1 MDRSKKVY
9 AAKCAVILSAIPALI
24 FAYASGPNPRNTGAP
39 GDTTPTCSQIGCHVG
54 TPVNGGGGKVE
65 ISFDSGT
72 TYTPGTKIQVTVKIT
87 DSTAQRFGF
96 QTSSRLSSN
105 KTNGQAG
112 TFTPRSG
119 QFVQCE
125 DGANRPSSGVCGS
138 SAPLEF
144 IQHGPVA
151 SLSQIFQF
159 DWTPPP
165 TNAGDVIFYVA
176 GNGANGNGQQTG
188 DHIYTTNAT
197 LTAAATTGPKPTLTQ
212 GGVVNAGSGKAEI
225 ASGTW
230 VSIFGTDLAAS
241 LRGLD
246 GPDIV
251 NGLLPTMLNGAGVTI
266 GGKPAFIGFVSPGQ
280 INALVADDSATGDTQ
295 IVATNANGQSTPITA
310 TRVALSP
317 AFLPFTDADGKKY
330 VAARHA
336 DFSVMAKAG
345 MFAGLTTAPAK
356 PGEVVLLFAV
366 GLGPTDP
373 AVAAG
378 RVPTA
383 IARITNSFTLRIG
396 DVPATVAYAGVSPGS
411 AGLYQFNVT
420 VPDSLPNG
428 DATVVVDVNGA
439 RSQDNIFITVQ
450 RSVIPPTVIPPSY

>member
-24 FAYASGPNPRNTGAP
+24 LAHSSGPQPRSTGAP
-39 GDTTPTCSQIGCHVG
+39 GDNTCSQASCHIGTAVD
-54 TPVNGGGGKVE
+54 GGGGKVE

-72 TYTPGTKIQVTVKIT
+72 TYTPGTKVKVTVKVT
-87 DSTAQRFGF
+87 DSSATTRIFGF
-96 QTSSRLSSN
+96 QASSRLSSN
-105 KTNGQAG
+105 TSSPQAG
-112 TFTPRSG
+112 TFTPG
-119 QFVQCE
+119 TEQFVQCE
-125 DGANRPSSGVCGS
+125 DSPARPATGCPST
-138 SAPLEF
+138 APLEF
-144 IQHGPVA
+144 IQHSNPNSTGT
-151 SLSQIFQF
+151 FEF
-159 DWTPPP
+159 DWTPPT
-165 TNAGDVIFYVA
+165 TNAGDVVFYVA
-176 GNGANGNGQQTG
+176 GNAANGNLQPTG
-188 DHIYTTNAT
+188 DRIYTTSAT
-197 LTAAATTGPKPTLTQ
+197 LTTGTAKPALTQ

-230 VSIFGTDLAAS
+230 VSIFGTNLAAN
-241 LRGLD
+241 LRVLD
-246 GPDIV
+246 SPDVV
-251 NGLLPTMLNGAGVTI
+251 NGVLPTALDGAGVTI
-266 GGKPAFIGFVSPGQ
+266 GGKPAFIGFVSPTQ
-280 INALVADDSATGDTQ
+280 INALVADDTATGDTQ
-295 IVATNANGQSTPITA
+295 IVATSANGQSTPVTS

-317 AFLPFTDADGKKY
+317 AFLPFTDAAGKKY

-345 MFAGLTTAPAK
+345 MFSGLTTTPAK

-366 GLGPTDP
+366 GLGPTNP

-378 RVPTA
+378 KVPTD
-383 IARITNSFTLRIG
+383 IAKIPDTFTLRIG

-428 DATVVVDVNGA
+428 DAAVVVEVNGV

-450 RSVIPPTVIPPSY
+450 R

>member
-24 FAYASGPNPRNTGAP
+24 FAYSSGPDPRKTGAP
-39 GDTTPTCSQIGCHVG
+39 GDTTCSQIGCHIG
-54 TPVNGGGGKVE
+54 TLVNGGGGKVE

-72 TYTPGTKIQVTVKIT
+72 TYTPGTKVRVTVKIT
-87 DSTAQRFGF
+87 DSAARIYGF
-96 QTSSRLSSN
+96 QASSRLSSN
-105 KTNGQAG
+105 TRTAQAG
-112 TFTPRSG
+112 TFTPGTG
-119 QFVQCE
+119 QFVLCE
-125 DGANRPSSGVCGS
+125 DDTPRTATGCRSTG
-138 SAPLEF
+138 PLEF
-144 IQHGPVA
+144 VEHSTPNSTG
-151 SLSQIFQF
+151 IFQF
-159 DWTPPP
+159 DWTPPT
-165 TNAGDVIFYVA
+165 TNAGDVVFYVA
-176 GNGANGNGQQTG
+176 GNAANGNGLADRG

-241 LRGLD
+241 PRGLD

-280 INALVADDSATGDTQ
+280 INALVADDAATGDTS
-295 IVATNANGQSTPITA
+295 IVAINANGQSTPVTA

-378 RVPTA
+378 RVPTV

-420 VPDSLPNG
+420 VPASLPDG
-428 DATVVVDVNGA
+428 DAVVVLDVNGA

-450 RSVIPPTVIPPSY
+450 R

>member
-24 FAYASGPNPRNTGAP
+24 LAHSSGPQPRSTGAP
-39 GDTTPTCSQIGCHVG
+39 GDNTCSQASCHIGTAVD
-54 TPVNGGGGKVE
+54 GGGGKVE

-72 TYTPGTKIQVTVKIT
+72 TYTPGTKVKVTVKVT
-87 DSTAQRFGF
+87 DSAAARYGF
-96 QTSSRLSSN
+96 QASSRLSSN
-105 KTNGQAG
+105 TSSAQAG
-112 TFTPRSG
+112 TFTPGTG

-125 DGANRPSSGVCGS
+125 NSDERPAAGCPSTAS
-138 SAPLEF
+138 LEF
-144 IQHGPVA
+144 IQHSSPNSTGT
-151 SLSQIFQF
+151 FEF
-159 DWTPPP
+159 DWTPP
-165 TNAGDVIFYVA
+165 TTAAGDVIFYVA
-176 GNGANGNGQQTG
+176 GNAANGNNEQTG
-188 DHIYTTNAT
+188 DHIYTNMAR
-197 LTAAATTGPKPTLTQ
+197 LTVGGASTGPKPALTQ
-212 GGVVNAGSGKAEI
+212 GGAVNAGSGKAEI

-230 VSIFGTDLAAS
+230 VSIFGTNLAAN
-241 LRGLD
+241 LRVLD
-246 GPDIV
+246 GPDVV
-251 NGLLPTMLNGAGVTI
+251 NGVLPTTLDGAGVTI
-266 GGKPAFIGFVSPGQ
+266 GGKPAFIGFVSPTQ
-280 INALVADDSATGDTQ
+280 INALVADDTATGDTQ
-295 IVATNANGQSTPITA
+295 IVATSANGQSTPVTS

-317 AFLPFTDADGKKY
+317 AFLPFTDAAGKKY

-345 MFAGLTTAPAK
+345 MFSGLTTTPAK

-366 GLGPTDP
+366 GLGPTNP

-378 RVPTA
+378 KVPTD
-383 IARITNSFTLRIG
+383 IAKIPDTFTLRIG

-428 DATVVVDVNGA
+428 DAAVVVEVNGV

-450 RSVIPPTVIPPSY
+450 R